1 MCKLKP
7 VKAMILVILPVIIC
21 KIDGLAQQGNSLSPY
36 RKFPIVTGVQFQ
48 NFAMPFRDMGSNFTH
63 PGIYLGSE
71 IYYNEKGSLFQQAVL
86 GGYLNR
92 EIGNGIFLN
101 TQIGYRPAILQNFYG
116 EVKAGIGVL
125 RVFHPSQAYK
135 YENGEWQETIGGKT
149 QLTVPIDFGLGYS
162 LAAGLGELSPF
173 ISYQIIP
180 SFFYNTTLPIN
191 LYTNFLIGLRVKRYK

>member
-1 MCKLKP
+1 MMCKLKL

-21 KIDGLAQQGNSLSPY
+21 KIDGLAQPGNSLSPY

-71 IYYNEKGSLFQQAVL
+71 VYYNQKESLFQQAVL

-101 TQIGYRPAILQNFYG
+101 TQIGYRPTILQNLYG

-135 YENGEWQETIGGKT
+135 YENGEWQVRIRQNE
-149 QLTVPIDFGLGYS
+149 
-162 LAAGLGELSPF
+162 
-173 ISYQIIP
+173 
-180 SFFYNTTLPIN
+180 
-191 LYTNFLIGLRVKRYK
+191 R